1 MGLKETT
8 FEKLNNAI
16 NIADETTVEGVQIL
30 ALGASAVK
38 NLSQSDGVDES
49 IYTIGSVGEIG
60 FGVGAIRDWQMPS
73 GYVKMVGHDNPL
85 SSNYGNLTDM
95 TGSVM
100 VVIPK
105 FYFKIETNNILIS
118 SELKAGYVL
127 HRMFINAGK
136 EHDYILVDKYGCG
149 NVGGVFTSKAGLDQC
164 STNADH
170 NPIASL
176 KNTPSNTYGG
186 LYSAVKTRGDS
197 HFLTSR
203 FIYQGLAMLAFTHG
217 KASTTTTACAYI
229 DVDPKMPKGNLNN
242 ALSDV
247 NDSSVVFTP
256 SGYSNCALT
265 GSGRPFAKTTHN
277 GQDCGIADL
286 NGNMWEVASGFIHTD
301 VDGFLMLKESVDIT
315 SISDD
320 GTSGGAYDVSL
331 YDVVDI
337 SDVVSANDG
346 WTYLGNGANQVFDMS
361 TDRSSIAYKKTMLGI
376 PTATGH
382 SGSGTTEFGN
392 DGVYRHLTNEMAC
405 LCGGHWGD
413 SSNAG
418 VFASYLVSHRTTSS
432 SVVGGRASV
441 LV

>member
-38 NLSQSDGVDES
+38 NLSESDGVDES
-49 IYTIGSVGEIG
+49 IYTIGNAGEIG
-60 FGVGAIRDWQMPS
+60 FGVGAIRDWQVPS
-73 GYVKMVGHDNPL
+73 GYVKMVGHDNPI

-100 VVIPK
+100 VAIPK

-118 SELKAGYVL
+118 SELKGGYVL
-127 HRMFINAGK
+127 HRMFINGGK
-136 EHDYILVDKYGCG
+136 EYDYILVDKYGCG
-149 NVGGVFTSKAGLDQC
+149 NVGGVFTSKAGLDPC
-164 STNADH
+164 STHAGH

-176 KNTPSNTYGG
+176 KNTPSNNYGG

-203 FIYQGLAMLAFTHG
+203 FIYQGLAMLAFAHG

-242 ALSDV
+242 ALSDT
-247 NDSSVVFTP
+247 NDSSVVFTA

-286 NGNMWEVASGFIHTD
+286 NGNMWEVASGFIRTD
-301 VDGFLMLKESVDIT
+301 ADGFLMLKESVDIT
-315 SISDD
+315 SITDD

-337 SDVVSANDG
+337 SDVVFDNSG
-346 WTYLGNGANQVFDMS
+346 WIYLGNGANQVFDMS
-361 TDRSSIAYKKTMLGI
+361 TDRTSIAYKKTMLGI

-392 DGVYRHLTNEMAC
+392 DGVYGYLINGMAC
-405 LCGGHWGD
+405 RCGGSWSN
-413 SSNAG
+413 SSYAG
-418 VFASYLVSHRTTSS
+418 VFASALSELRTASS
-432 SVVGGRASV
+432 FGVGGRASI